1 MAWDSTMKRTRYF
14 FSTIF
19 ILSVALL
26 VSPAQALSIGETA
39 PAISA
44 PSLRDTKTL
53 STADYRGKVLYV
65 DFWASW
71 CGPCAQVFPL
81 LDQLRTE
88 LGAEGFEVLG
98 VNVDSDAVDARSFM
112 KKHVVSFP
120 LLGPVS
126 DAVPTAF
133 GVEGM
138 PYGVVIDRKGV
149 VRAVHLG
156 LNESEI
162 PALRKQLKSLLA
174 QTPK

>member
-1 MAWDSTMKRTRYF
+1 MKRTLYY
-14 FSTIF
+14 FSTVF
-19 ILSVALL
+19 VLCATFVTS
-26 VSPAQALSIGETA
+26 SAQALSIGETA
-39 PAISA
+39 PSISA
-44 PSLRDTKTL
+44 PSLRDAKTV

-81 LDQLRTE
+81 LDQLRAE
-88 LGAEGFEVLG
+88 LGPEGFEVLG
-98 VNVDSDAVDARSFM
+98 VNVDSDAADARRFM
-112 KKHVVSFP
+112 KKHVVNFP
-120 LLGPVS
+120 LLGPVG

-138 PYGVVIDRKGV
+138 PYGVVIDRQGV

-156 LNESEI
+156 LSASEI

-174 QTPK
+174 QPPK